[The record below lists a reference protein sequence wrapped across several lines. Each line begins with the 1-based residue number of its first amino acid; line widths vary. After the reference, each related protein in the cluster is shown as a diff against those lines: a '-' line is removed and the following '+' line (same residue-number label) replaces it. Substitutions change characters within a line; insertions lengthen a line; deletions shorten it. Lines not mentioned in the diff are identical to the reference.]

1 MPGNGYTAKVHV
13 LEKYNIVGFISSG
26 TYGRVY
32 KAEAK
37 DQKLYAQNTDG
48 TYLQREL
55 FAIKKSVRY
64 PIPLYLLILYF
75 RFKPEKEGD
84 QIQYTG
90 LSQSAIR
97 EMSLCTELD
106 HPNLIHLVEI
116 ILQEKCVYMVFE
128 YCEHDLLQIIH
139 HHTQP
144 TRHAI
149 PATMVKSILF
159 QLLNGLLYLHQNWVL
174 HRDLKPANIMVTS
187 AGAVRIGDLGLARRF
202 DNPLASLFSGDK
214 VVVTIWYRSPELL
227 LGSRHYT
234 PAVDMWAVGC
244 IFAELL
250 SLRPIFKGEETKMDP
265 KKSVPFQRNQMGKI
279 VEVLDMPRKEDWPG
293 IVDMPEY
300 QQLQNINVL
309 RSNSYLPQIGSSGGR
324 SANGLEAWYNAC
336 LRNSGYPTDNSPGS
350 LGYDLL
356 SKLLNYDP
364 TRRLTAEQALG
375 HDYFRAENGK
385 IEVSGNC
392 FDGLDEQY
400 PPRRVSTD
408 TNDIATSSL
417 PGTKRSVLPDDSQ
430 LPVAK
435 RKP

>member
-1 MPGNGYTAKVHV
+1 
-13 LEKYNIVGFISSG
+13 
-26 TYGRVY
+26 
-32 KAEAK
+32 
-37 DQKLYAQNTDG
+37 
-48 TYLQREL
+48 
-55 FAIKKSVRY
+55 
-64 PIPLYLLILYF
+64 
-75 RFKPEKEGD
+75 
-84 QIQYTG
+84 
-90 LSQSAIR
+90 
-97 EMSLCTELD
+97 MSLCTELD

-116 ILQEKCVYMVFE
+116 ILEEKCVFMVFE

-159 QLLNGLLYLHQNWVL
+159 QLLNGLLYLHRNWVL

-187 AGAVRIGDLGLARRF
+187 SGAVRIGDLGLARRF

-250 SLRPIFKGEETKMDP
+250 SLRPIFKGEETKMDQ
-265 KKSVPFQRNQMGKI
+265 KKTVPFQRNQMAKI
-279 VEVLDMPRKEDWPG
+279 VEVLDVPRKEDWPG

-300 QQLQNINVL
+300 SQLPNVPLL
-309 RSNSYLPQIGSSGGR
+309 RSNSYLPQISSSGGR

-336 LRNSGYPTDNSPGS
+336 LRNSGYPVDNSPGR

-356 SKLLNYDP
+356 AKLLDYDP
-364 TRRLTAEQALG
+364 TTRLTAEKALE

-385 IEVSGNC
+385 IEVNGNC
-392 FDGLDEQY
+392 FDGLEEQY
-400 PPRRVSTD
+400 PPRRVSTE
-408 TNDIATSSL
+408 NNEIGTSSL
-417 PGTKRSVLPDDSQ
+417 PGTKRSGLPDDS
-430 LPVAK
+430 LMPVTK
-435 RKP
+435 RKA